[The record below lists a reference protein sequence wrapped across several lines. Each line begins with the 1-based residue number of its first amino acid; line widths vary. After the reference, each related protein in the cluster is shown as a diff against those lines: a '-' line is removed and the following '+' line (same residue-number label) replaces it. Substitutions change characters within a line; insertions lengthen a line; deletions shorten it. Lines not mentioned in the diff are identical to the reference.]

1 MAAMNDSS
9 LETLLRQMRPAPL
22 PADVCAHLQDEPPK
36 YRAPLIKRPLLLGL
50 LSAAALLLLC
60 LLWPGTPASAPVI
73 TLHQQESTL
82 LRSKRIALEKHD
94 QVWWEQCEQEW
105 LDEEFTLCS
114 NHPALVRF
122 ARTRHEVV
130 WQPVDFQ

>member
-1 MAAMNDSS
+1 MNDLS
-9 LETLLRQMRPAPL
+9 LETMLRQMRPAPL
-22 PADVCAHLQDEPPK
+22 PEDVCAQLQDEPTK
-36 YRAPLIKRPLLLGL
+36 YRASLVRHRLMLGL
-50 LSAAALLLLC
+50 LGVAVFLLLC
-60 LLWPGTPASAPVI
+60 MVWPSSPPPASAI

-94 QVWWEQCEQEW
+94 QIWWEQCEQEW
-105 LDEEFTLCS
+105 LDEEFTLSS
-114 NHPALVRF
+114 NHPAMVRF